1 MSEDWMP
8 RKESFRKYEDPV
20 KRLEEDPMKCGPH
33 YALANTMHNTREQ
46 ALCEQERVFLQD
58 LLIVL
63 RGIKAS
69 IEDLTAS
76 VRRAR

>member
-1 MSEDWMP
+1 MP

-20 KRLEEDPMKCGPH
+20 KLLEEDPMKCGPS

-46 ALCEQERVFLQD
+46 ETTRVEQERMFRQD
-58 LLIVL
+58 LLVVL
-63 RGIKAS
+63 RSIKNTL
-69 IEDLTAS
+69 EDLTAS

>member
-1 MSEDWMP
+1 MP

-20 KRLEEDPMKCGPH
+20 KRLEEGPMKCGPH

-46 ALCEQERVFLQD
+46 ALCEQERTVQFQQG

-63 RGIKAS
+63 RGIKDS

>member
-1 MSEDWMP
+1 MP
-8 RKESFRKYEDPV
+8 RKESFRKYEDQQQ
-20 KRLEEDPMKCGPH
+20 DPMKCGPH

-46 ALCEQERVFLQD
+46 ETTRVEQERMFRQD
-58 LLIVL
+58 LLVVL